1 MTGKEAH
8 SHDHGSTMEE
18 VIAAVEKQCKDNG
31 LKLTPARR
39 KVMEIL
45 LSQDGAMGAYD
56 ILPLLEQA
64 GLGGQPP
71 VVYRALDFLQK
82 HGFVHKIERLNAF
95 VACTHPGSDHS
106 PAFMICRDCSLVV
119 ETESHPVEHM
129 KTDAENKGFAIDHT
143 VVELEGVCAD
153 CQPEK

>member
-1 MTGKEAH
+1 MTSKDA
-8 SHDHGSTMEE
+8 HDHDQNFSVDE
-18 VIAAVEKQCKDNG
+18 VLGLADKHCEDNS

-45 LSQDGAMGAYD
+45 LSEGRAMGAYE
-56 ILPLLEQA
+56 ILPFLDKA
-64 GLGGQPP
+64 GFGGQPP
-71 VVYRALDFLQK
+71 VVYRALEFLQK

-119 ETESHPVEHM
+119 ETESHPVAGM
-129 KTDAENKGFAIDHT
+129 KSDAETKGFAIDHT